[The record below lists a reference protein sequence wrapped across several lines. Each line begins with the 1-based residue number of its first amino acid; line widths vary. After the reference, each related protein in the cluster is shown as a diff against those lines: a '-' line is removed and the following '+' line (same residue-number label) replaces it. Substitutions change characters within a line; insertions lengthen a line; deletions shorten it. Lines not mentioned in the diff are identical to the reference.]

1 MCIRDRYKEHY
12 QTLPMQHSKTE
23 NENSKDFVYQW
34 KTQNKL
40 NIILVETEK
49 NPIEIEVG
57 SEAEFI
63 TEHYFGYT
71 KVNEATTFE
80 YEVKHPRWVQFQVL
94 NHKIDVDFET
104 NYGSEFEFLNN
115 TQPVSVMLAKG
126 SEISV
131 EPKKRIKL

>member
-1 MCIRDRYKEHY
+1 M
-12 QTLPMQHSKTE
+12 
-23 NENSKDFVYQW
+23 
-34 KTQNKL
+34 

-71 KVNEATTFE
+71 KVNDATTFE
-80 YEVKHPRWVQFQVL
+80 YEVKHPRWEQFQAL
-94 NHKIDVDFET
+94 NHKIDVDFEA
-104 NYGSEFEFLNN
+104 NYGSEFKFLNN
-115 TQPVSVMLAKG
+115 AQPVSVMLAKG